1 MKNFIKT
8 LTITK
13 AVFALVFLLGCAF
26 ALFLAPVTSIAG
38 VSTAVVAP
46 VATLFAENF
55 LQQDLASKFGI
66 PANQVTAS
74 KLRQIE
80 TLGAAKN
87 QYIFQF
93 NQTQTA
99 DLSEI
104 LLQQND
110 VFVVT
115 HIRIALADR
124 LTAKPSQFIVQT
136 FVNDYAFGATGAA
149 VAAPADLQAFYN
161 GVFTIKT
168 GLTDTRP
175 FPVEKCYHVP
185 QTQQSA
191 ATNDNQQDWWN
202 GYIEMSPRFV
212 FAGNSDQRLTI
223 NIDTTGLG
231 SFAAVTSGHTVDLV
245 VDLLGYNL
253 YNAAGYTSG
262 AGGVRLQK
270 AIKDGFIQEVV
281 TEA

>member
-1 MKNFIKT
+1 VKNFIKT

-13 AVFALVFLLGCAF
+13 AVFAAVFLLGCAL
-26 ALFLAPVTSIAG
+26 ALFIAPVTSIAG

-55 LQQDLASKFGI
+55 LQQSLAAKFGI
-66 PANQVTAS
+66 PANQVTSS
-74 KLRQIE
+74 KLRQIQ

-124 LTAKPSQFIVQT
+124 LTAKPSQFIIQT
-136 FVNDYAFGATGAA
+136 YVNDVAFGAAPGAA
-149 VAAPADLQAFYN
+149 VAVPADLGAFYN
-161 GVFTIKT
+161 GTFAIKT

-175 FPVEKCYHVP
+175 FPVDRCYFVP
-185 QTQQSA
+185 ETQQTA
-191 ATNDNQQDWWN
+191 ATNDNQSDWWN

-231 SFAAVTSGHTVDLV
+231 SFAAVTIGHEVSLV

-253 YNAAGYTSG
+253 YNAAGYT
-262 AGGVRLQK
+262 GGPDKGLALRT
-270 AIKDGFIQEVV
+270 AIKEGFVQ
-281 TEA
+281 A